1 MKKKKLV
8 VLAGPT
14 AIGKTNLSIELAE
27 EFKTEIISADGRQFY
42 KELNIGVAKPNQ
54 EQLQKIKHHFIGNIS
69 IKQNYS
75 IKKYEQEGI
84 QLINNLFQKY
94 NMLFLCGGSGLYI
107 DAICE
112 GLSHFPEVK
121 EEVRF
126 KIIQEY
132 EEKGIRHLQKKLQK
146 TDIETYESIDKENP
160 RRLIRA
166 LEVCEVSEK
175 PFSYYKKF
183 KKEKRNFQTLFISL
197 TESRDLLYQK
207 INTRTQK
214 MIKNGLL
221 EEAKSLYQYKDY
233 QALQTIGYQEMFQ
246 HLDNRY
252 SLDKAIDE
260 IKKNSRRYAK
270 RQFTWFKKAKYQ
282 QYNINQKE
290 DIKKLIK
297 NYLV

>member
-1 MKKKKLV
+1 MKKNKLV

-14 AIGKTNLSIELAE
+14 AIGKTSLSIELAE

-42 KELNIGVAKPNQ
+42 KELNIGVAKPSQ
-54 EQLQKIKHHFIGNIS
+54 EELKKIKHHFIGNIS

-75 IKKYEQEGI
+75 IRKYEQEGI
-84 QLINNLFQKY
+84 QLLNNLFQKY

-121 EEVRF
+121 DEIRL
-126 KIIQEY
+126 KLIQEY
-132 EEKGIRHLQKKLQK
+132 EEKGIRHLQNKLQK
-146 TDIETYESIDKENP
+146 NDIETYKSIDKENP

-175 PFSYYKKF
+175 PFSYYKKL

-207 INTRTQK
+207 INTRTQT
-214 MIKNGLL
+214 MINNGLL

-290 DIKKLIK
+290 DIKELIK
-297 NYLV
+297 NYLL

>member
-1 MKKKKLV
+1 MKKKKLI

-42 KELNIGVAKPNQ
+42 KELNIGVAKPSP

-69 IKQNYS
+69 ITQNYS
-75 IKKYEQEGI
+75 IRQYETDGI
-84 QLINNLFQKY
+84 QLLNNLFKKY

-112 GLSHFPEVK
+112 GLSDFPEVK
-121 EEVRF
+121 DEVRH
-126 KIIQEY
+126 KIIKEY
-132 EEKGIRHLQKKLQK
+132 EANGIHYLQSRLKKIDL
-146 TDIETYESIDKENP
+146 ETYKSIDTNNP

-175 PFSYYKKF
+175 PFSYYKKL
-183 KKEKRNFQTLFISL
+183 KKGKRDFQTLFISL
-197 TESRDLLYQK
+197 TENRDLLYQK
-207 INTRTQK
+207 INHRTEE

-221 EEAKSLYQYKDY
+221 QEVKSLYQHKYCH
-233 QALQTIGYQEMFQ
+233 ALHTIGYQEMFKYI
-246 HLDNRY
+246 DNIN
-252 SLDKAIDE
+252 SLETTIDE

-270 RQFTWFKKAKYQ
+270 RQITWFKKPKYQ

-290 DIKKLIK
+290 DIKELIR
-297 NYLV
+297 NYLL

>member
-1 MKKKKLV
+1 MKKKKLI

-14 AIGKTNLSIELAE
+14 AIGKTSLAIELAE

-42 KELNIGVAKPNQ
+42 KELNIGVAKPSQ

-75 IKKYEQEGI
+75 IRRYEQDGI
-84 QLINNLFQKY
+84 QLLNNLFNKY

-121 EEVRF
+121 DEIRS
-126 KIIQEY
+126 KLIQEY
-132 EEKGIRHLQKKLQK
+132 EEKGIRYLQTKLKKIDL
-146 TDIETYESIDKENP
+146 ETYESIDMYNP

-166 LEVCEVSEK
+166 LEICEISEK
-175 PFSYYKKF
+175 PFSYYKKL

-197 TESRDLLYQK
+197 TENRDLLYHK

-214 MIKNGLL
+214 MIKNGLI
-221 EEAKSLYQYKDY
+221 EEAKSLYPYKDY
-233 QALQTIGYQEMFQ
+233 QALQTIGYQEIFQ
-246 HLDNRY
+246 YLENQY
-252 SLDKAIDE
+252 SIDKAIDE
-260 IKKNSRRYAK
+260 IQKNSRRYAK
-270 RQFTWFKKAKYQ
+270 RQFTWFKKPKYQ

-290 DIKKLIK
+290 DIKELIK
-297 NYLV
+297 NYLL

>member
-1 MKKKKLV
+1 MKKNKLV

-14 AIGKTNLSIELAE
+14 AIGKTSLSIELAE

-42 KELNIGVAKPNQ
+42 KELNIGVAKPSQ
-54 EQLQKIKHHFIGNIS
+54 EQLKKIKHHFIGNIS

-75 IKKYEQEGI
+75 IRKYEQEGI
-84 QLINNLFQKY
+84 QLLNNLFQKY

-121 EEVRF
+121 EEIRL
-126 KIIQEY
+126 KLIQEY
-132 EEKGIRHLQKKLQK
+132 EEKGIRHLQNKLQK
-146 TDIETYESIDKENP
+146 TDIETYKSIDKENP

-175 PFSYYKKF
+175 PFSYYKKL

-221 EEAKSLYQYKDY
+221 KEAKSLYQYKDY

-260 IKKNSRRYAK
+260 IQKNSRRYAK

-282 QYNINQKE
+282 QYNINQQE
-290 DIKKLIK
+290 DIKELIK
-297 NYLV
+297 NYLL

>member
-1 MKKKKLV
+1 MKKNKLV

-14 AIGKTNLSIELAE
+14 AIGKTSLSIELAE

-42 KELNIGVAKPNQ
+42 KELNIGVAKPSQ
-54 EQLQKIKHHFIGNIS
+54 EELKKIKHHFIGNIS

-75 IKKYEQEGI
+75 IRKYEQEGI
-84 QLINNLFQKY
+84 QLLNNLFQKY
-94 NMLFLCGGSGLYI
+94 NMLFVCGGSGLYI

-121 EEVRF
+121 EEVRL
-126 KIIQEY
+126 KLIQEY
-132 EEKGIRHLQKKLQK
+132 KEKGIHHLQKKLQK
-146 TDIETYESIDKENP
+146 NDIETYESIDKENP

-175 PFSYYKKF
+175 PFSYYKKL

-207 INTRTQK
+207 INTRTQT
-214 MIKNGLL
+214 MINNGLL
-221 EEAKSLYQYKDY
+221 EEAKSLYQYKNY

-246 HLDNRY
+246 YLDNRY
-252 SLDKAIDE
+252 SLSKAIDE
-260 IKKNSRRYAK
+260 IQKNSRRYAK
-270 RQFTWFKKAKYQ
+270 RQLTWFKKAKYQ

-290 DIKKLIK
+290 DIKELIK
-297 NYLV
+297 NYLL